1 MIVFSAREWQGE
13 YWSRDVPGGVEIV
26 PYESAVFIVPADGGA
41 APRRVVDV
49 EGRGD
54 FPNWSPDGEWIYFQ
68 AAPGGSSGVF
78 RCREDGSELLNL
90 TASHVPPGDRYGY
103 RSSRDGTRMLF
114 VFHDGRI
121 GRVGIMEPDGSH
133 PTLIAPDIGYHYMA
147 DISPDNRSVVFAHTA
162 RGYILT
168 LKRLD
173 SPELKVLTPDLPECF
188 CPQFTP
194 DGRTILFTRRD
205 GDIYRVNTDGTGFT
219 RLTHGNDYCS
229 FYLSPRDS
237 HGSSDPPSLSP
248 DGRQVAYIAKRDG
261 VPQLHVMS
269 IDGSGQRQITRRRTP
284 CGRASFSADGARIAF
299 VSWEEGRA
307 QAFVVPSGGGE
318 PRRLT
323 SVRGAVCSL
332 SWRPARA

>member
-26 PYESAVFIVPADGGA
+26 PYESAVFIVPADGSA

-90 TASHVPPGDRYGY
+90 TAAHTPPGDRYGY

-173 SPELKVLTPDLPECF
+173 S
-188 CPQFTP
+188 
-194 DGRTILFTRRD
+194 
-205 GDIYRVNTDGTGFT
+205 
-219 RLTHGNDYCS
+219 
-229 FYLSPRDS
+229 
-237 HGSSDPPSLSP
+237 
-248 DGRQVAYIAKRDG
+248 
-261 VPQLHVMS
+261 
-269 IDGSGQRQITRRRTP
+269 
-284 CGRASFSADGARIAF
+284 RA
-299 VSWEEGRA
+299 
-307 QAFVVPSGGGE
+307 P
-318 PRRLT
+318 
-323 SVRGAVCSL
+323 
-332 SWRPARA
+332 